1 MSFQIGK
8 WRRAALQGTTVL
20 GVAMIALIWSAT
32 TIYLQ
37 SGRET
42 DMQSARLETSNLA
55 RVFEEHIARSIRDA
69 DNTLVTLR
77 TIYRADRKSFDLI
90 AWPTEANHRNESI
103 LHYSVIDATGK
114 LVESTRK
121 PIENLDLST
130 RDHFL
135 FQKNANN
142 DQLFVGKTI
151 QGIRNVRPTFQ
162 LNRRITNP
170 DGSFGGVVVASL
182 DTEQL
187 IKFYRA
193 IDIGQ
198 QGSISL
204 IGLDGYVR
212 ARRGSTSESIEK
224 LEPNQGVLGHI
235 AKSPAGSYVSDGKF
249 DGVVRLISYR
259 RVADLPL
266 AVVVGLAEREVLA
279 NYYNNRMRFYG
290 LAGGIT
296 FLILIVM
303 ALSIKH
309 HRNLN
314 TAHDWLRKNEMFL
327 RTSRQE
333 LKTTLESIDQ
343 GLLMAD
349 AKGNIGLIN
358 RRFIELLDLPPEW
371 LTRKLT
377 LPALISYLRERGEF
391 GKGGD
396 LLDEHVRDIILKD
409 GDSSG
414 AVRLYERTRPDGR
427 VLEIR
432 ASALP
437 DGGMVR
443 TFTDV
448 TERRR
453 AEARIAELAT
463 LDDLTGL
470 ANRSRFRERMNQ
482 AINSA
487 ERYGDSFALLM
498 LDLDGFKEIN
508 DSMGHPAGDA
518 VLQEVSRRLSA
529 CARNTYTV
537 ARLGGDEFAILQSKT
552 RTDEDAAI
560 FARRL
565 IKAITAP
572 FDLDGMTIVPATSIG
587 IAMALRDGDEYE
599 QLIKASDQALYR
611 AKEGGRNTFCFSKST
626 PLRAQAGEVVELARA
641 VS

>member
-1 MSFQIGK
+1 MSFQIAK
-8 WRRAALQGTTVL
+8 WRRAALQGTTIL
-20 GVAMIALIWSAT
+20 GVAMIALIWGAT

-42 DMQSARLETSNLA
+42 DLRSATLETSNLA
-55 RVFEEHIARSIRDA
+55 RVFEQHIARTIRDA
-69 DNTLVTLR
+69 DNTLITLR
-77 TIYRADRKSFDLI
+77 TIYRADRKSFALI
-90 AWPTEANHRNESI
+90 DWPTEANHRNEFI

-121 PIENLDLST
+121 PIETFDFST

-135 FQKNANN
+135 FQKDAT
-142 DQLFVGKTI
+142 DEGLFVGRTI
-151 QGIRNVRPTFQ
+151 QGIRNVRPTIQ

-212 ARRGSTSESIEK
+212 ARRGSTSDSIEK

-266 AVVVGLAEREVLA
+266 VVVVGLSEREVLA
-279 NYYNNRMRFYG
+279 NYYSNRMRFYG

-358 RRFIELLDLPPEW
+358 RRYIELLDLPPEW

-377 LPALISYLRERGEF
+377 LPTLISFLTERGEF
-391 GKGGD
+391 GKDGD
-396 LLDEHVRDIILKD
+396 LLDEHVRDIIIKD
-409 GDSSG
+409 GGMSRT
-414 AVRLYERTRPDGR
+414 VKLYERTRPDGR

-463 LDDLTGL
+463 HDDLTGL
-470 ANRSRFRERMNQ
+470 SNRSRFRERMNE
-482 AINSA
+482 AINNA

-498 LDLDGFKEIN
+498 LDLDGFKQIN

-518 VLQEVSRRLSA
+518 VLKEISRRLLV
-529 CARNTYTV
+529 CARNTDTV
-537 ARLGGDEFAILQSKT
+537 ARLGGDEFALLQSKI
-552 RTDEDAAI
+552 RADQDAAN

-565 IKAITAP
+565 IEAIGAP
-572 FDLDGMTIVPATSIG
+572 FDLDGKTIIPATSIG
-587 IAMALRDGDEYE
+587 IAIALRDGADYE

-611 AKEGGRNTFCFSKST
+611 AKECGRNTFCFSKSDT
-626 PLRAQAGEVVELARA
+626 IPARAGEIVELARA
-641 VS
+641 AS